1 MEAFLLIP
9 ALAIAGLVMFLPQII
24 IGIVVL
30 IAGFYI
36 WLYVSCKQT
45 DRAYEEYMKR
55 WKM

>member
-1 MEAFLLIP
+1 
-9 ALAIAGLVMFLPQII
+9 MFLPQII